1 MRHDGP
7 IPPSSRLPWAVER
20 LGLRP
25 THHLLEVGCGH
36 GVAATTALER
46 LTDGRYVGLDR
57 SPKMVDAA
65 AQRNAAAVADGR
77 ARFVVGEVPD
87 VDLGLGHTGDGFDRI
102 LAARVAAMARPPALA
117 FAARHLRPGGRL
129 ALVVDSPGEAH
140 TRTAVAA
147 LAAALPAAGYGP
159 PTVEQTTVDG
169 ALVACVS
176 AGLA

>member
-1 MRHDGP
+1 M
-7 IPPSSRLPWAVER
+7 PPSSRLPWAVER
-20 LGLRP
+20 LDLRP
-25 THHLLEVGCGH
+25 ADRVLEVGCGH
-36 GVAATTALER
+36 GVAATAALER

-65 AQRNAAAVADGR
+65 VQRNAAAVADGR

-87 VDLGLGHTGDGFDRI
+87 VDLGDAGGGFDRI
-102 LAARVAAMARPPALA
+102 LAARVAAMSRPPALA

-129 ALVVDSPGEAH
+129 ALVVDSPGESH

-147 LAAALPAAGYGP
+147 LVAALPPAGFAP
-159 PTVEQTTVDG
+159 PTVHETTVDG

>member
-1 MRHDGP
+1 
-7 IPPSSRLPWAVER
+7 
-20 LGLRP
+20 
-25 THHLLEVGCGH
+25 
-36 GVAATTALER
+36 
-46 LTDGRYVGLDR
+46 
-57 SPKMVDAA
+57 MVDAA
-65 AQRNAAAVADGR
+65 ARRNAAAVTDGR

-87 VDLGLGHTGDGFDRI
+87 VDLDVDRGAFDRI

-140 TRTAVAA
+140 TRSAVAT
-147 LAAALPAAGYGP
+147 LVAALPAAGFAP
-159 PTVEQTTVDG
+159 PTVEEATVDG